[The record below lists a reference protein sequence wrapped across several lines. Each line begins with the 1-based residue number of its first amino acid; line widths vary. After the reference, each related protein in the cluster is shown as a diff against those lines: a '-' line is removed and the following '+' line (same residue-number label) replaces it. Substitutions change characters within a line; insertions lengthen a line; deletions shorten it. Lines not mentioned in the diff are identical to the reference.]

1 MGDIQ
6 TRPFSKNYSGLVNQ
20 SVIGLGIAVLCISGQ
35 EFMKRRRRG
44 KALLEPGVGLGSR
57 ESWEFGYLYQGRS
70 WARFPSPPS
79 PAGWPLSWVK
89 QAIDFPEE
97 KLNELRGWMRR
108 STYASCEAVVRLL
121 LLLTV
126 WFSLLQFCT
135 TFPILF
141 PIHVE
146 FSDDAISPKSMTRA
160 SISSLV
166 GTEKGLSLLWIHVCL
181 LIWIT
186 LSWMG
191 TLFWIVNGT
200 FRLRAANLQAA
211 AKRGAEIPE
220 GLKEADN
227 TYYEHPHPQYAFKD
241 VPSRTR
247 DAPVKGLRLRT
258 IMVSNIPSSLRN
270 EKALQ
275 QYFEYYMTR
284 KVGKPSMGITSSTQ
298 PGFLNK
304 SLAFLFHRAKQ
315 IPDRLPI
322 KPLIHKDQD
331 EQSEEGNKT
340 TPKRSGS
347 RKILDRD
354 VPIIERVVVA
364 RKMTELASLL
374 ERRETI
380 LALLEAAHVKLAN
393 KALTAVKAAMER
405 KAANKPIGQVAS
417 KSMEIVRKRRSV
429 AKAHAAAAADVDA
442 ERGEPQEEGTVDE
455 EERME
460 QLIAVLGPFVE
471 AFGTQRSLSTRS
483 KKAVSRT
490 SRQAFKKLRT
500 QGSEDSESH
509 VNVSAYPP
517 SPTASSPRT
526 HAFGG
531 EQTVWEALLSLP
543 RTSLDAYQPLVN
555 LSHLFRGKV
564 VPSIDY
570 YTAKLNLLTSLITE
584 NRSKMVTDYD
594 PVSTAFITFADPA
607 DARRACKYLA
617 VHPNNPLACLV
628 TMAPMYQ
635 DIDWKRVMK
644 SSYRAE
650 IGTFT
655 LFWLFPVSLLV
666 GLVSI
671 QNISLFWPSLKTY
684 LDRHAWQSE
693 VLQSFIPTLLVALLA
708 LLIPL
713 VLLLIAKKA
722 HTITTL
728 SALHDLM
735 LTRYY
740 KFLIVNVLIFFCVG
754 TAALQSFLN
763 SFRNPT
769 HIDVLQT
776 VSSSFPTAGPFYVGW
791 LIFTT
796 AMHGGFEMALLGL
809 PLILYPKTSRQ
820 VVPRKRAVG
829 IRPRTFNFYCKYFYW
844 LPNHTL
850 VIHVLLLF
858 AVLNPFVLPFT
869 TFYFFIQHGVVKN
882 QLVHVYAKNYEGDGR
897 VLIIRMIRYSLDGL
911 ILAQTVFMAYMVV
924 LKKNAN
930 VGLSA
935 LLILFTAIVKLMMT
949 RMCRAQYEADDL
961 LEAEI
966 VCNGHHREGS
976 RLQDPEAQGLI
987 DGSEDGHALRGHPN
1001 HHQTGTSFLTWKLP
1015 VWVNFSYRTFQR
1027 VGQVQRRPPNPFGPH
1042 GDKDLPKV
1050 SESSPRPSS
1059 RKPDECQLEA
1069 GPPGASTAHELTTKV
1084 TADGYPWKMPDN
1096 NPKHDPGVLGLNVD
1110 ALETSGPV
1118 IPHPPPVPWDDQAT
1132 IDLPYDNPFY
1142 TRTIDNVLWLPRNP
1156 TGVLDL
1162 DDTVDMRVSM
1172 TVEVS
1177 AGRLGTWLGL
1187 EEETESPEEL
1197 ACASNS
1203 DQETPGSRL
1212 TMPKSP
1218 LSMRADLPD
1227 VDGTEEIELPAVIA
1241 KRVQAKE
1248 GGVEQ
1253 TIRPRKSSMFSRKS
1267 YGDKSH
1273 SGATSLSARRR
1284 PTTPKRPTLQ
1294 NHRSFSDNVPPVPTT
1309 GRTRSSSIM
1318 SVLHVPTLPAAR
1330 RHSSSDQELG
1340 IRPDAHAQ
1348 ADFVA
1353 ANNSSSHLSL
1363 TAPRLPTRGQN
1374 VSAAEAI
1381 FHEVLEEER
1390 QALRDR
1396 IEDEAAEATKSQG
1409 TKSWLTS
1416 WMFKKSTN
1424 E

>member
-1 MGDIQ
+1 MSDIQ
-6 TRPFSKNYSGLVNQ
+6 TRPFSKNYSGLINQ
-20 SVIGLGIAVLCISGQ
+20 SVIGLGIAVICISLQ
-35 EFMKRRRRG
+35 ELMKRRRRG
-44 KALLEPGVGLGSR
+44 RALVEPGVGLGSR

-89 QAIDFPEE
+89 QAIYFPED
-97 KLNELRGWMRR
+97 KLNELRGLDATLYIRFLRGCFW
-108 STYASCEAVVRLL
+108 Y
-121 LLLTV
+121 
-126 WFSLLQFCT
+126 SLLQFCT

-141 PIHVE
+141 PIHLE
-146 FSDDAISPKSMTRA
+146 FSENTISPKSMTRA

-181 LIWIT
+181 LFWIT

-191 TLFWIVNGT
+191 TLVWIVNGA
-200 FRLRAANLQAA
+200 FRLRAANLRVA
-211 AKRGAEIPE
+211 AKRSEETPE

-247 DAPVKGLRLRT
+247 DAPIKGLRLRT
-258 IMVSNIPSSLRN
+258 VMVSNIPSSLRN

-284 KVGKPSMGITSSTQ
+284 KVEKPSMGITSSTQ

-304 SLAFLFHRAKQ
+304 SLAFLFNRAKR
-315 IPDRLPI
+315 IPDHLPI
-322 KPLIHKDQD
+322 KPLIGKDKEQD
-331 EQSEEGNKT
+331 EQDDEGKEGSKT
-340 TPKRSGS
+340 GHRRSGS

-354 VPIIERVVVA
+354 IPVIERVVVA

-374 ERRETI
+374 ERREAI
-380 LALLEAAHVKLAN
+380 LTLLETAHVKLAN
-393 KALTAVKAAMER
+393 KALTAVKAAIER
-405 KAANKPIGQVAS
+405 KAAHKPIGQLAS
-417 KSMEIVRKRRSV
+417 KSTEIARKRRSI
-429 AKAHAAAAADVDA
+429 AKMNANANVAADVDT

-460 QLIAVLGPFVE
+460 QLIEVLGPFVE
-471 AFGTQRSLSTRS
+471 EFGTQRSLSTRS
-483 KKAVSRT
+483 KKAMSRT
-490 SRQAFKKLRT
+490 SRQAFRKLRT
-500 QGSEDSESH
+500 HGSEDSVDSDGH
-509 VNVSAYPP
+509 VNASVYPP
-517 SPTASSPRT
+517 SPTSSSSPRT
-526 HAFGG
+526 HIFGR
-531 EQTVWEALLSLP
+531 EQTVWDALLSLP

-635 DIDWKRVMK
+635 DIDWIRVMK
-644 SSYRAE
+644 STYSGE
-650 IGTFT
+650 FVKDWVVNIGVWAFT

-671 QNISLFWPSLKTY
+671 QNISLFWPSLKAY

-693 VLQSFIPTLLVALLA
+693 VIQSFIPTLLVALLA

-713 VLLLIAKKA
+713 ILLLIAKKA

-740 KFLIVNVLIFFCVG
+740 KFLIVNVLVFFCVG

-763 SFRNPT
+763 SFRNPSK
-769 HIDVLQT
+769 INVIQT

-796 AMHGGFEMALLGL
+796 AIHGGFELALLGL
-809 PLILYPKTSRQ
+809 PLILYPSTSRQ
-820 VVPRKRAVG
+820 VVPRKRSVG
-829 IRPRTFNFYCKYFYW
+829 TRPRTFNFYYW

-858 AVLNPFVLPFT
+858 SVLNPFVLPFT
-869 TFYFFIQHGVVKN
+869 TLYFFIQHGVVKN
-882 QLVHVYAKNYEGDGR
+882 QLIHVYAKNYEQDGR

-911 ILAQTVFMAYMVV
+911 ILSQTVFLAYMVV
-924 LKKNAN
+924 LKKSAN

-935 LLILFTAIVKLMMT
+935 FLIIFTAIVKLLMT

-976 RLQDPEAQGLI
+976 RLQDPEAQELI
-987 DGSEDGHALRGHPN
+987 GGSAEDDALRP
-1001 HHQTGTSFLTWKLP
+1001 HHHRAGTSFVTWKLP

-1027 VGQVQRRPPNPFGPH
+1027 VGRVQQRPPNPFGPH

-1050 SESSPRPSS
+1050 SEASSSPSS
-1059 RKPDECQLEA
+1059 A
-1069 GPPGASTAHELTTKV
+1069 SGARDVTTKV
-1084 TADGYPWKMPDN
+1084 TADGFPWKMPDN
-1096 NPKHDPGVLGLNVD
+1096 KPQHDPGVLNLNVD
-1110 ALETSGPV
+1110 TLEISGPV

-1132 IDLPYDNPFY
+1132 MDLPYDNPFY

-1156 TGVLDL
+1156 VGVLDL
-1162 DDTVDMRVSM
+1162 DDTVDLRLSI
-1172 TVEVS
+1172 TVEAT

-1187 EEETESPEEL
+1187 EETESPEEL
-1197 ACASNS
+1197 ARVSSSEEGQSNN
-1203 DQETPGSRL
+1203 QL
-1212 TMPKSP
+1212 TVPKSP
-1218 LSMRADLPD
+1218 RVICDELPD
-1227 VDGTEEIELPAVIA
+1227 VDGTEEIDLPAVIA

-1248 GGVEQ
+1248 GGVEK
-1253 TIRPRKSSMFSRKS
+1253 TVRPRKSSMFSRPS
-1267 YGDKSH
+1267 TGDKASI
-1273 SGATSLSARRR
+1273 GAMSLSMRRR
-1284 PTTPKRPTLQ
+1284 PTMPDRPAIPSY
-1294 NHRSFSDNVPPVPTT
+1294 RSFSDNTPPPAGSAYN
-1309 GRTRSSSIM
+1309 GRARSRSIM
-1318 SVLHVPTLPAAR
+1318 SALQVPTPTSPAAR
-1330 RHSSSDQELG
+1330 MHSASDQELG
-1340 IRPDAHAQ
+1340 FRPDAHAQ

-1353 ANNSSSHLSL
+1353 ANSSSSRLSVNAAGVPKL
-1363 TAPRLPTRGQN
+1363 TRSQN
-1374 VSAAEAI
+1374 VSAAKAI

-1396 IEDEAAEATKSQG
+1396 IEDETAEATKAQS

-1416 WMFKKSTN
+1416 WMFKKRD
-1424 E
+1424 